1 MEKKKGFLSII
12 NKMVFYPP
20 AIAVVFF
27 ILLGIF
33 IPEQFANGAS
43 AALSWITTNFTWF
56 YAIGATMLLAFC
68 FWAGFSKYGR
78 IKLGGPDAV
87 PEMKRAN
94 WFFIALCAGIATGIV
109 FWGVAEP
116 MTHFANP
123 PAFLGIEGLS
133 VEAGQAAVPLSA
145 FHWTFHTYG
154 IYVSCALCMAF
165 FYYNGK
171 QKFLV
176 SSGLYGLL
184 GDRVNG
190 NAGRLI
196 DGLAIFAIIGGIG
209 TSYGFGVMQ
218 IGSGLNF
225 LWGIPVS
232 NLLYIGIILVITAAY
247 VTSSYTGLHKGIKY
261 LSQTNVA
268 LYFFML
274 GFLLLLGPT
283 LHLLNGLIQNV
294 GSYFNNLVTM
304 SFYTDY
310 MFKTGWSGSWSIF
323 YWAWW
328 LAYAPIVGLFLVRC
342 AYGRTIREFVVVNL
356 MLPSFFGI
364 VWFSVF
370 GNAAIFE
377 DFFAGANIA
386 ATIAEHGTEVSMFAL
401 FNQYPLSTVTCTLAM
416 VAVAL
421 SFVTLSDSMTSTIAM
436 MTTKD
441 FGVVDGKEIDMRDR
455 DANEAPVPLKLF
467 WGISMG
473 LAAYVLL
480 STGGT
485 AALQSSVIVCGLPIL
500 VLQLLMAG
508 GYIRAMIHLDEYD
521 KMSSKELIAELMK
534 KEQKENPAPTKD
546 SASELPSAPAGDPA

>member
-1 MEKKKGFLSII
+1 MEQKKGLLSII
-12 NKMVFYPP
+12 NKTVFFPP

-27 ILLGIF
+27 IILGIV
-33 IPEQFANGAS
+33 IPEQFASGAS
-43 AALSWITTNFTWF
+43 AALTWITTNFTWF
-56 YAIGATMLLAFC
+56 YAIGATLLLAFC

-78 IKLGGPDAV
+78 IKLGGPDAK

-116 MTHFANP
+116 MIHFANP
-123 PAFLGIEGLS
+123 PAFLGIEGNS
-133 VEAGQAAVPLSA
+133 VESGQAAVPISA

-165 FYYNGK
+165 FYYNCK

-176 SSGLYGLL
+176 STGMYGIL
-184 GDRVNG
+184 GDRING
-190 NAGRLI
+190 NIGRFI
-196 DGLAIFAIIGGIG
+196 DALAIFAIIGGIG

-225 LWGIPVS
+225 LWDVPIS
-232 NLLYIGIILVITAAY
+232 NFLYIGIICVITAVY
-247 VTSSYTGLHKGIKY
+247 VTSSYTGLHKGIKI
-261 LSQTNVA
+261 LSQVNVS
-268 LYFFML
+268 LYFFL
-274 GFLLLLGPT
+274 ILFLLLLGPT
-283 LHLLNGLIQNV
+283 LHLLNGLVQNV
-294 GSYFNNLVTM
+294 GAYFNNLISM

-310 MFKTGWSGSWSIF
+310 MYKTGWSGSWSIF

-356 MLPSFFGI
+356 MLPSLFGI

-370 GNAAIFE
+370 GNAAIYL
-377 DFFAGANIA
+377 DFFEGANIA
-386 ATIAEHGTEVSMFAL
+386 ATISEFGTEVSMFAL
-401 FNQYPLSTVTCTLAM
+401 FSQFPLATLTCALAM
-416 VAVAL
+416 IAVAL

-441 FGVVDGKEIDMRDR
+441 FGVVDGKEVDLRDR
-455 DANEAPVPLKLF
+455 DANEAPAPIKLF

-473 LAAYVLL
+473 LSAYVLL
-480 STGGT
+480 TTGGT
-485 AALQSSVIVCGLPIL
+485 AALQSSVIICGLPIL
-500 VLQLLMAG
+500 VLQLLMAI

-521 KMSSKELIAELMK
+521 KVSSKALIAELMK
-534 KEQKENPAPTKD
+534 KE
-546 SASELPSAPAGDPA
+546 ELSTMDEESPVLNM